1 LQYPDQLLLFAVL
14 FLVAFG
20 MIMVFSSSSVISLHE
35 RADPLYFFR
44 RHVLRVGLGLAF
56 MAALSYMDY
65 KNILRYGP
73 LICGLSIL
81 LLFLVLFP
89 GIGVM
94 VQGGRRWLD
103 LGGFRF
109 QPSEVFKLGYVI
121 FMANSLSMISS
132 YPKPL
137 FRLILPHFLLLGVSC
152 GLIVMQ
158 PNLST
163 AILIMAIGL
172 SIIFVVYR
180 NRWLLSVMVA
190 SVPLGIGY
198 LIWSAPY
205 RMRRI
210 TAFLNPFEN
219 QQDSGY
225 QIIQS
230 FVSLGSGGLLGLGL
244 GQSRQKFFYLPEEH
258 TDFIFAVLGEEFG
271 FIGCMIVILSFAVLI
286 YRGLRVA
293 MLVPDYG
300 GKLLAFGIVMYLFFQ
315 IMLNLAVVSGI
326 IPPTGVPLPF
336 VSYGGTS
343 LVINLAAVGI
353 LLGVSRHVSPEH

>member
-1 LQYPDQLLLFAVL
+1 
-14 FLVAFG
+14 

-44 RHVLRVGLGLAF
+44 RHVFRVGLGIAL
-56 MAALSYMDY
+56 MAALSYFDY
-65 KNILRYGP
+65 RKVLKFGP
-73 LICGLSIL
+73 LICGVSIL
-81 LLFLVLFP
+81 LLFLVLIP
-89 GIGVM
+89 GIGVL
-94 VQGGRRWLD
+94 VQGGRRWMD
-103 LGGFRF
+103 IGGFRF
-109 QPSEVFKLGYVI
+109 QPSEIFKLAYVI
-121 FMANSLSMISS
+121 FLANSLSMIASFQR
-132 YPKPL
+132 PFVK
-137 FRLILPHFLLLGVSC
+137 LILPHFLLLGVCS

-163 AILIMAIGL
+163 AILIVGIGL
-172 SIIFVVYR
+172 SVIFVVYR
-180 NRWLLSVMVA
+180 NRILLLVLGA
-190 SVPLGIGY
+190 SVPATVGA

-271 FIGCMIVILSFAVLI
+271 FVGCMVVIFSFAVLI

-293 MLVPDYG
+293 LLVPDFG

-353 LLGVSRHVSPEH
+353 LLSVSRHVNPEH